1 MEVLVIIIA
10 LIILI
15 ILLLRNMSSY
25 TAAQAGSQDRYS
37 QPILIG
43 KTWGGQQNGWV
54 NGDNFINGS
63 PADALLSWDALNIQM
78 WTRAFTSSTG
88 AARTCYGFRKT
99 LQIGGGGGVLWLLRP
114 LVGAND
120 VPDANIFPNN
130 LADAGVLEN
139 VNIGGTMYA
148 VPDQVTAV
156 KSKISPLPAA
166 DCAYTVSQGASCS
179 ATACGTSGTYT
190 DTVTITTPK
199 VAEGVCNYTNGTA
212 ITASG
217 QTFNT
222 RSCNAPRCQ
231 WVPGT
236 YFTGGG
242 ATPAPS
248 PTTPAPS
255 PKTQGGGLTVS
266 LVPGTLL
273 SL

>member
-1 MEVLVIIIA
+1 MDVLFILIALVI
-10 LIILI
+10 LL
-15 ILLLRNMSSY
+15 LLLRNMSSY

-54 NGDNFINGS
+54 NGDNFIQGS
-63 PADALLSWDALNIQM
+63 PADSSLSWDDLNIQM

-99 LQIGGGGGVLWLLRP
+99 LQSGGGGGVLWLLRP

-120 VPDANIFPNN
+120 VPNATIFPNS
-130 LADAGVLEN
+130 LPDSDVLEN

-148 VPDQVTAV
+148 VPTQVTAL
-156 KSKISPLPAA
+156 KSKISPLAAA
-166 DCAYTVSQGASCS
+166 DCAYTVSPGSACS
-179 ATACGTSGTYT
+179 ATACGTSGTFT

-199 VAEGVCNYTNGTA
+199 VAEGVCNYTNGAA

-222 RSCNAPRCQ
+222 RSCSAPRCQ
-231 WVPGT
+231 WVPST
-236 YFTGGG
+236 YFTPVVASPPAGGG
-242 ATPAPS
+242 KVVLAVS
-248 PTTPAPS
+248 PVDLMTGF
-255 PKTQGGGLTVS
+255 GGGLIT
-266 LVPGTLL
+266 
-273 SL
+273 